1 MNIRWITTDAALSSA
16 CQLWQKQPALALD
29 TEFIRVD
36 TFYPIAGLIQ
46 VSDGQSSYLLDPL
59 TIQDWRCFAAV
70 LDNPNV
76 VKILHACSEDLEVL
90 HRLVGTL
97 PAPLFDTQIAC
108 SYLNIGFSLGYS
120 RLVENLLGVHLD
132 KDETRS
138 DWLQRPLTATQELY
152 AAQDTLYLIE
162 IYQRLQAQLSAEKY
176 LWVLADGEDLL
187 AQHYVQSQTIAERWK
202 HIKLAWKLN
211 AQQLAVLRAISQWR
225 EELARQRDV
234 PRNRVLRENSLWE
247 LAVQQPSD
255 TGHLSRIPEVS
266 PKTVRMDGDKLLKII
281 SQAKAL
287 PKNQWPELLP
297 EPLNVKEAKFYKKI
311 RSAGNI
317 VAEQLNVAP
326 EIVLRKK
333 IAEEIVRTWLKTGQ
347 ITLPDDLTGWRRAY
361 LAPVLIESLRD
372 TQ

>member
-1 MNIRWITTDAALSSA
+1 MNIRWITTDAALNSA
-16 CQLWQKQPALALD
+16 CQLWQKQTALALD

-46 VSDGQSSYLLDPL
+46 VSDGQLSYLLDPL
-59 TIQDWRCFAAV
+59 SIQDWRCFAAV

-162 IYQRLQAQLSAEKY
+162 IYQLLTAQLTEEKY
-176 LWVLADGEDLL
+176 QWVLDDGHDLVNH
-187 AQHYVQSQTIAERWK
+187 HYEQSQTIAERWQQV
-202 HIKLAWKLN
+202 KLAWKLTP
-211 AQQLAVLRAISQWR
+211 QQLAMLRAISHWR
-225 EELARQRDV
+225 EVTARERNV
-234 PRNRVLRENSLWE
+234 PRNRVLRENALWE
-247 LAVQQPSD
+247 LAVQQPND
-255 TGHLSRIPEVS
+255 IGHLSRLPEMS
-266 PKTVRMDGDKLLKII
+266 PKTVRMDGDNLLKII
-281 SQAKAL
+281 AQVNMLSKS
-287 PKNQWPELLP
+287 QWPEPLP
-297 EPLNVKEAKFYKKI
+297 EPLNVKEAKLYKKI
-311 RSAGNI
+311 RNIGNI
-317 VAEQLNVAP
+317 VAEQLNIAP

-347 ITLPDDLTGWRRAY
+347 LVLPNELKSWRRAY
-361 LAPVLIESLRD
+361 LAPVLVESLREN
-372 TQ
+372 Q